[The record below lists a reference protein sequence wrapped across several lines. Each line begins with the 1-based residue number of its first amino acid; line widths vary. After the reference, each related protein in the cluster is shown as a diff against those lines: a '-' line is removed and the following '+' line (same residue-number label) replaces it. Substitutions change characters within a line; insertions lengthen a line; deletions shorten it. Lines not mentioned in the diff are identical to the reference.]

1 MNYRLGKGYK
11 NIKRYKEIAEVLVK
25 YGFGFFVKK
34 LQEYNL
40 VPSYILKKKRES
52 MALTTGERIRYICE
66 ELGPTFIKL
75 GQMASTRSD
84 LLSDQI
90 VKELSKLQDNVKEVP
105 FDSIKSVLEEELGI
119 SLEDAFI
126 KFDENPIAAA
136 SIGQV
141 HMAKLFS
148 GEEVIVK
155 IQRPAIKK
163 VIETDIS
170 ILLSMSRLFDE
181 HFGYMIPFS
190 LSEVMEELTT
200 SIRHELDYT
209 KEARNTER
217 FRENFKNHDNVYIPK
232 VYWNF
237 TTKKVLIQEWIDG
250 IKVSSND
257 KLLEKGWDTKKIAN
271 IGARAFLKQVFIDGF
286 FHGDPHPGNI
296 LVIDENKISFID
308 FGLCGYLDKTTVS
321 MITNMFVAG
330 AKRDVEKIV
339 DLLMQFDAI
348 TEETNLTRLKE
359 DLLFL
364 ISHYY
369 NTPLKKI
376 NMSEIVS
383 EFMHITYDNKIRLP
397 TQFAVLIKAMIT
409 VEGTGRVL
417 YPEFSISAIM
427 REFTGEVFKH
437 RYNLKNILYN
447 AGDFTEELFYD
458 LKAFPKQLR
467 TIIKMLEK
475 NQIKITLDEIKFKKL
490 EREINRT
497 SNKLSLSIII
507 SAIIVGSSLAL
518 DTDVGPT
525 IFNLPLFSFAGY
537 VISVIIGM
545 VLIVSIILENF
556 KK

>member
-1 MNYRLGKGYK
+1 
-11 NIKRYKEIAEVLVK
+11 
-25 YGFGFFVKK
+25 
-34 LQEYNL
+34 
-40 VPSYILKKKRES
+40 
-52 MALTTGERIRYICE
+52 
-66 ELGPTFIKL
+66 
-75 GQMASTRSD
+75 
-84 LLSDQI
+84 
-90 VKELSKLQDNVKEVP
+90 
-105 FDSIKSVLEEELGI
+105 
-119 SLEDAFI
+119 
-126 KFDENPIAAA
+126 
-136 SIGQV
+136 
-141 HMAKLFS
+141 
-148 GEEVIVK
+148 
-155 IQRPAIKK
+155 
-163 VIETDIS
+163 
-170 ILLSMSRLFDE
+170 
-181 HFGYMIPFS
+181 
-190 LSEVMEELTT
+190 
-200 SIRHELDYT
+200 
-209 KEARNTER
+209 
-217 FRENFKNHDNVYIPK
+217 
-232 VYWNF
+232 
-237 TTKKVLIQEWIDG
+237 
-250 IKVSSND
+250 
-257 KLLEKGWDTKKIAN
+257 
-271 IGARAFLKQVFIDGF
+271 
-286 FHGDPHPGNI
+286 
-296 LVIDENKISFID
+296 
-308 FGLCGYLDKTTVS
+308 
-321 MITNMFVAG
+321 
-330 AKRDVEKIV
+330 
-339 DLLMQFDAI
+339 
-348 TEETNLTRLKE
+348 
-359 DLLFL
+359 
-364 ISHYY
+364 
-369 NTPLKKI
+369 
-376 NMSEIVS
+376 MSEMVS